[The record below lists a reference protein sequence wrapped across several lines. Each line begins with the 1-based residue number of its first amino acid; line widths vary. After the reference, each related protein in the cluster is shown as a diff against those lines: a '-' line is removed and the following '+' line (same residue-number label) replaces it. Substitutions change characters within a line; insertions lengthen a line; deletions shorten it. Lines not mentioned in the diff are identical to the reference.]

1 MSKALAIIGML
12 VALLILLVFALDMA
26 IGLPFGGTKASGAMD
41 IGMIVGAAILAYLG
55 FSAFREQ
62 K

>member
-12 VALLILLVFALDMA
+12 IALLILAIFAMDMA
-26 IGLPFGGTKASGAMD
+26 VGVPFGGRQASPVMD
-41 IGMIVGAAILAYLG
+41 IGMIIGSAVLAYLG

-62 K
+62 P